1 MKGQIVKQWTNSN
14 LIHNSINFVPNGQ
27 SFDVYVVDNAGTARK
42 FDVNASISADIQ
54 RLTETINAKDV
65 TVEGSGL
72 EYTIKQGGVIK
83 KTINIPKDTFAKE
96 FTYDSRTK
104 ELKIKVADA
113 AGGNA
118 KEVKVNVADLVN
130 IYTAGA
136 GLQLN
141 SNAFS
146 LDNATTTAIGKV
158 GTLETKVTA
167 LEGKVSNT
175 NKTDVETL
183 KTKVAALE
191 ANIGTW
197 A

>member
-1 MKGQIVKQWTNSN
+1 MKGQIVRSWTGTN
-14 LIHNSINFVPNGQ
+14 LVPNSINFVPNGQ

-42 FDVNASISADIQ
+42 FDVNASMASELQ
-54 RLTETINAKDV
+54 NLTNAINAKDV

-96 FTYDSRTK
+96 FTYDSARK

-113 AGGNA
+113 NGGNA

-130 IYTAGA
+130 IYTAGT

-146 LDNATTTAIGKV
+146 VTPEIAAAPGKV
-158 GTLETKVTA
+158 TTLE
-167 LEGKVSNT
+167 
-175 NKTDVETL
+175 
-183 KTKVAALE
+183 TKVAALE

-197 A
+197 S